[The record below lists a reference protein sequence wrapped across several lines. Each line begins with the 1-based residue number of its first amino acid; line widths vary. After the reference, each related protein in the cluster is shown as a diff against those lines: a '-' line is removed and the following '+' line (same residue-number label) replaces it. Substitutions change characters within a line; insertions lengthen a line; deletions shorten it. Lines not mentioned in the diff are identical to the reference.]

1 MKRLFLICLLAVA
14 GMTGAWAYNFE
25 VDDIYYNITDEAALE
40 VEVTYRSYSSASYS
54 GEVVIPD
61 SVSYYGGT
69 YRVTGIG
76 SCAFEDCS
84 SLTSVTIPD
93 EVKNIGWGAFRN
105 CSSLTS
111 VNIPDGVTSI
121 EYGAFEGCSNLTSVN
136 IPDGV
141 TSIESSAFSGCSS
154 LTSVNIPDGVTS
166 IGSSAFSGCSSLTSV
181 NIPDG
186 VTSIESSAFSGCSSL
201 TSVNIPDGVTSIGS
215 SAFSGCSSLTS
226 VTIPNGVASIGDR
239 AFENCSSM
247 TSVVWKAVACENFSS
262 SDKPFGSQIISFTF
276 GDSVK
281 HVPAYLCA
289 GMEKL
294 DSITIPD
301 GVTSI
306 GSGTFSG
313 CSSLTSVTIP
323 DGVTSIGSHTFRGC
337 DNLTSVVWNAIRC
350 DDFTNNDTP
359 FYYFAPMGDDS
370 DFDLRDQIKSF
381 AFGDKVEHIPAYL
394 CDGMEN
400 LVSITIPDR
409 VTSIGGSAFSGC
421 NGLTSITIPDKVTS
435 IGDGAFS
442 YCGKLTAIVVGVAN
456 PAYSSLDGVLFD
468 KEGTTLEAYPAGKQG
483 GYTIPDI
490 VTNIRS
496 YAFGGCDMLTTVTI
510 SEGIKSLGNRTF
522 AGCDRLTSV
531 VWNAINCE
539 DFTSNDTPFY
549 YNYYYS
555 SFNLREQIRSF
566 AFGDKV
572 THIPACL
579 CAGMEN
585 LPSITIP
592 DKVESIGNSAFEG
605 CSNLTSVYYTG
616 DIGEWCG
623 ISFEGSSSNPLC
635 NASNLYI
642 DNQLVT
648 NAEIPH
654 EVTEIKDYVF
664 SGCNGLTSVTIGDG
678 VKSIGN
684 SAFSGC
690 SSLTS
695 INIPDNVTSIRS
707 NAFFG
712 CNGLTSVTLGEG
724 VTSIGDYVFG
734 GCDNLSTVV
743 WNVANYEVLTSDR
756 TPFYHLRYY
765 YDIRK
770 QITSFSFG
778 EHVKHIPAWLCTG
791 MTELTSVTIGE
802 EVESIGSSAFEGCDN
817 LLTLLYNGT
826 LESWCEIDFS
836 TVTSNPISY
845 AKRTFINQQ
854 QLAGDLILPEGVT
867 EVKDYAFYGCKE
879 LTSVVI
885 PDETMLIGDSTF
897 CDCSGLT
904 SVVIGEGMANIGE
917 NAFLNCATVKDV
929 YCYAPVPPEL
939 SGNPFASL
947 SEGANLYVPCGVE
960 FDYSTTGYWAS
971 FGNIIGVEHQVLVLT
986 NAASKGTVALT
997 RPVLCETSEAVIQA
1011 TPAEGFRFVQWND
1024 GNTDNP
1030 RTVTVTSDTTFTGLF
1045 ASSSTCYVRISA
1057 NDPTMGS
1064 VVGSGGYE
1072 QGTTATI
1079 AAVPAEG
1086 YRFVQWSDGN
1096 TDNPRTLTVTED
1108 ISLTAEFASATES
1121 GIDGITRQLT
1131 VTTDHHNILVYG
1143 ASDSTVSVYTVQGK
1157 CLYRGTAEAEP
1168 AIIPVPSAGMYVVM
1182 VGDKMVKVVVR

>member
-14 GMTGAWAYNFE
+14 GMAGAWAYNFE

-76 SCAFEDCS
+76 SYAFEDCS

-93 EVKNIGWGAFRN
+93 EVKNIRWGAFRN
-105 CSSLTS
+105 
-111 VNIPDGVTSI
+111 
-121 EYGAFEGCSNLTSVN
+121 
-136 IPDGV
+136 
-141 TSIESSAFSGCSS
+141 
-154 LTSVNIPDGVTS
+154 
-166 IGSSAFSGCSSLTSV
+166 CSSLTSV

-215 SAFSGCSSLTS
+215 SAFEGCSSITSVTIPDRVASIEYGTFEGCSSLASVTIGNGVTSIGNSTFNGCSSLTS
-226 VTIPNGVASIGDR
+226 VTIPDGVTSIGSQ
-239 AFENCSSM
+239 AFKGCNSLS
-247 TSVVWKAVACENFSS
+247 SVVWNAVNCEDFYSKDTPFYCDTYSNVNF
-262 SDKPFGSQIISFTF
+262 DLRGQITAFIF

-370 DFDLRDQIKSF
+370 NFDLRDQINSF
-381 AFGDKVEHIPAYL
+381 TFGDKVEHIPAYL

-400 LVSITIPDR
+400 LVSMTIPDR
-409 VTSIGGSAFSGC
+409 VTSIGES
-421 NGLTSITIPDKVTS
+421 
-435 IGDGAFS
+435 AFS
-442 YCGKLTAIVVGVAN
+442 YCDKLTAVVVGAAN

-468 KEGTTLEAYPAGKQG
+468 KEGTTLVAYPAGKQG
-483 GYTIPDI
+483 EYTIPDI
-490 VTNIRS
+490 VTSIRS

-510 SEGIKSLGNRTF
+510 SEGIKSLGNRAF

-555 SFNLREQIRSF
+555 SFDLREQIRSF

-616 DIGEWCG
+616 DIGKWCG

-695 INIPDNVTSIRS
+695 VTIGDGVKDIGNSAFSGCSSLTSVTIDDGVKSIG
-707 NAFFG
+707 NFAFSG
-712 CNGLTSVTLGEG
+712 CNGLTSVTFGEG
-724 VTSIGDYVFG
+724 VTSIGDCVFW

-756 TPFYHLRYY
+756 TPFYQLERYY
-765 YDIRK
+765 YDIRR

-778 EHVKHIPAWLCTG
+778 EHVKHIPAWLCAG

-836 TVTSNPISY
+836 TITSNPISY

-917 NAFLNCATVKDV
+917 SAFLNCATVKDV
-929 YCYAPVPPEL
+929 YCYAPIPPEL
-939 SGNPFASL
+939 SGNPFVSL
-947 SEGANLYVPCGVE
+947 SEGANLYVPCGAE

-986 NAASKGTVALT
+986 NDASKGTVALT

-1030 RTVTVTSDTTFTGLF
+1030 RTVTVTSDTTFAGLF

-1086 YRFVQWSDGN
+1086 YRFMQWSDGN

-1121 GIDGITRQLT
+1121 GIDDITRQLT
-1131 VTTDHHNILVYG
+1131 VTTDHRNILVYG
-1143 ASDSTVSVYTVQGK
+1143 ASDSTVSVYTVQGT
-1157 CLYRGTAEAEP
+1157 CLYRGTAETEP
-1168 AIIPVPSAGMYVVM
+1168 AVISVPSAGMYVVM